1 MKHSK
6 WTLAVG
12 IAMPLLVMPATSA
25 GAAEAPPYCMGI
37 IGSSQSW
44 CAETEAG
51 LAAIRSTVL
60 GARSALASTRLVDLY
75 DAADRTGSYY
85 SLYGTACDTNADVDG
100 SYALPSA
107 WNDRISSFQ
116 GFGNC
121 ETKLYQ
127 NGDFTGSTYG
137 PVFATDYVG
146 ATMND
151 EASSLRVY

>member
-1 MKHSK
+1 MLSQ
-6 WTLAVG
+6 ACSSSFG
-12 IAMPLLVMPATSA
+12 SPSATALSA
-25 GAAEAPPYCMGI
+25 RSAPI
-37 IGSSQSW
+37 
-44 CAETEAG
+44 
-51 LAAIRSTVL
+51 AAIRS
-60 GARSALASTRLVDLY
+60 
-75 DAADRTGSYY
+75 
-85 SLYGTACDTNADVDG
+85 ADVDG